1 MKKLASVLLA
11 ILMTLALLPSFA
23 EGTETVF
30 DVSKSI
36 EKEKS
41 VILEKV
47 DLTDIK
53 SVKVVLDMYSEA
65 TLRITADKADG
76 GHIIT
81 FLRICDN
88 RITEYSSNIR
98 EISGVHD
105 VYITAHIGKAA
116 IKSVTFSKEKYV
128 SPYVMPSD
136 DYLIDNYSDTW
147 VATSAAGVKVADY
160 EEVGPVK
167 EGQREVGMMYWP
179 KTTTEKPISTARI
192 PAEIVAEHPDAYADF
207 YHEAWPEGA
216 TSYYWNEPLF
226 GYYTMSDYWVI
237 RRHAIMLAN
246 AGVDVIFFDWS
257 NGDASGDQTLNL
269 LCEAYADAKADG
281 IRVPKINALNSWYV
295 DHSQRRTQL
304 VNIHTYF
311 FENERYKELWY
322 EWDGAPLMFGNNS
335 KWSTNLDTSKLDET
349 AYIREM
355 FEFYTFR
362 MSGSREPQE
371 FVGGD
376 RYWHWLQAS
385 PLTKWNKEEDGRT
398 EFMVVG
404 TGVNESYV
412 DGWNHTC
419 VFSDPYTKGRSYTEG
434 FGEDYREGAMNMGYF
449 FREEAL
455 QALREDPAFIYVD
468 GWNEWT
474 AGRNAQY
481 SGHDNSFVDAYD
493 DEGSRDFEPSRGVL
507 RDDYYNL
514 LVDFV
519 RKYKGVRPAPL
530 ATEAKTIDLAGDL
543 SQWESVGPAFIND
556 NFGEARDE
564 YGFIDYKTGE
574 NFHYVTSYVNVI
586 TGAKIA
592 RDSEKLYIK
601 VDADKNITDISKLH
615 IYFNTD
621 RNRATGWEGYDYLV
635 NGNGEGSIKGF
646 NGAWVN
652 MGTAEVKINGR
663 SVIFAVP
670 RAILGVTGTIDLEF
684 KVADNA
690 EENGDALR
698 FYEFGSVAPM
708 GRFNYLYTEIE
719 QVSLDAETRAALN
732 DTSVFKAGSNKMI
745 VSGGK
750 MNVYDADTRISTF
763 AENGTLYV
771 PELAVEEI
779 MGYGETKTEYY
790 ESDNAQYVSNY
801 NRSGIEIVDHISSYT
816 IVGSMEA
823 RMNGR
828 LVTLSNPVKVVNG
841 LRYIPLSYLTE
852 VFGWETYVSGD
863 VFAVSVG
870 EINVDAVTK
879 AAEII

>member
-1 MKKLASVLLA
+1 MKKLAALFLVLMMVLA
-11 ILMTLALLPSFA
+11 VIPSFA
-23 EGTETVF
+23 EGTKTVL

-36 EKEKS
+36 KEGES
-41 VILEKV
+41 VVFEKV
-47 DLTDIK
+47 DLTDVK
-53 SVKVVLDMYSEA
+53 SVKVVLDSYSEA

-105 VYITAHIGKAA
+105 VYVTAHIGRAA
-116 IKSVTFSKEKYV
+116 IKSVTLSKEKYV
-128 SPYVMPSD
+128 SPYTIPSD
-136 DYLIDNYSDTW
+136 DCLIDNYSDTW
-147 VATSAAGVKVADY
+147 VATSAAGVKVADF

-167 EGQREVGMMYWP
+167 EGMRQVGMMYWLRGSE
-179 KTTTEKPISTARI
+179 EKPITTARI
-192 PAEIVAEHPDAYADF
+192 PSEIIAAHPDAYDDF
-207 YHEAWPEGA
+207 YHEAWPAGA
-216 TSYYWNEPLF
+216 TAYYWNEPLF

-257 NGDASGDQTLNL
+257 NGTASGGQTLNL

-304 VNIHTYF
+304 VNVHTYF
-311 FENERYKELWY
+311 FENERYKDLWY
-322 EWDGAPLMFGNNS
+322 EWDGKPLMFGNNS
-335 KWSTNLDTSKLDET
+335 KWSTNLDTKKLDET

-362 MSGSREPQE
+362 MSGSREPVE
-371 FVGGD
+371 YVGGD

-385 PLTKWNKEEDGRT
+385 PLTKWNTEEDGRT

-412 DGWNHTC
+412 DGWSHTC

-434 FGEDYREGAMNMGYF
+434 FGEDYREGAVNMGYF

-474 AGRNAQY
+474 AGRQAQY
-481 SGHDNSFVDAYD
+481 SGHDNSFVDSFD
-493 DEGSRDFEPSRGVL
+493 DEGSRDFEPSRGPL

-514 LVDFV
+514 LCDFV

-530 ATEAKTIDLAGDL
+530 ASEAKTIDLSGDL
-543 SQWESVGPAFIND
+543 SQWDSVGPAFIND

-564 YGFIDYKTGE
+564 YGLINYKTGE

-586 TGAKIA
+586 TGAKMA
-592 RDSEKLYIK
+592 RDESKLYIK
-601 VDADKNITDISKLH
+601 VDAEADIKDTSKLH
-615 IYFNTD
+615 IYLNAD
-621 RNRATGWEGYDYLV
+621 RNYATGWEGYDYLISGDGNV
-635 NGNGEGSIKGF
+635 SSYNGIWNAIG
-646 NGAWVN
+646 N
-652 MGTAEVKINGR
+652 AEVKINGK
-663 SVIFAVP
+663 SVIFALT
-670 RAILGVTGTIDLEF
+670 REMIGETGAVDLEF

-690 EENGDALR
+690 EENGDVLR
-698 FYEFGSVAPM
+698 FYEFGSVAPL
-708 GRFNYLYTEIE
+708 GRFNYLYTEIA
-719 QVSLDAETRAALN
+719 QVSLDNDTRAKLN
-732 DTSVFKAGSNKMI
+732 DTSVFKAGSNKMV

-750 MNVYDADTRISTF
+750 MNIFDADTRITAF

-771 PELAVEEI
+771 PEIAVEEI

-790 ESDNAQYVSNY
+790 AEDNAQYVSNY
-801 NRSGIEIVDHISSYT
+801 NRKGIEIVDHIWSYT

-823 RMNGR
+823 RKNGA
-828 LVTLSNPVKVVNG
+828 VVALSAPVKVVDG

-852 VFGWETYVSGD
+852 VFGWKAYVNGDTFAISG
-863 VFAVSVG
+863 G
-870 EINVDAVTK
+870 EINEDAVLK
-879 AAEII
+879 AAEIL